1 MLLVSPELR
10 VRSDR
15 SDRSD
20 HSELVA
26 PMSCVCVACSPH
38 DPHKSELTRVHVIYR
53 VMLEYRVEN
62 SIWEKK
68 KKKVLP
74 MSR

>member
-1 MLLVSPELR
+1 M
-10 VRSDR
+10 RSDR
-15 SDRSD
+15 
-20 HSELVA
+20 SELVA

-62 SIWEKK
+62 SIKK
-68 KKKVLP
+68 KGITYESLIYNCSLYLVKTTLVGMLN
-74 MSR
+74 